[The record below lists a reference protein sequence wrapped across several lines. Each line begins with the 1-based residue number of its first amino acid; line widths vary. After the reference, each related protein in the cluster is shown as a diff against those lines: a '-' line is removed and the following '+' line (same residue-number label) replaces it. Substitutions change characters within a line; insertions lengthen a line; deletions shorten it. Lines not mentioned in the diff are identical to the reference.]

1 MFGRRPGKHKGNV
14 VMDGNIRS
22 LFSLAI
28 AAGVAWGCG
37 GERVT
42 TSQAPETEGQA
53 VQPLGKRAFGGDNE
67 QAAVLARLQ
76 RSDANVSGVTVDF
89 ARSVSGRPV
98 HYEWSATTDDYGRAR
113 VVIGGPGVGGYYRAR
128 AVRDGRILG
137 SWSSIPVND
146 GYETKVDLP
155 VYGSAIVTGTA
166 ARDVVTIGEG
176 QPVQI
181 RTVLAHEAVPSVS
194 DWARY
199 SAKLAIGDYGP
210 IHGHEV
216 ELGEPI
222 DGMCSPEGGSASAG
236 RIIANPQVIGVIGT
250 LCSGSA
256 VAASP
261 LLSAAGLVMISPANT
276 SPVLT
281 SDLSGNPGSDYHP
294 GYFRTA
300 NNDLNQAQAV
310 ADFAYNELGLR
321 RVVSIDDG
329 DPYTMGLTVAFGNA
343 FRSLGGEVPVVAR
356 IEKGDTDMTGVL
368 AEFAAAQPDGIF
380 FPLFAAEGSFLAE
393 QVRNVDGLNDVV
405 LLTDAALFLSEF
417 LGAAQSEGIYFAGP
431 EPVHGENVNIATG
444 KNGDAVLAEIQSNF
458 GGTHPNPFWAH
469 AYDATTLLLSAINS
483 VAVADGG
490 TLYIDRVALRAEVG
504 ATAGFPGLIGELTCD
519 AFGDCGAG
527 RVNIY
532 HHTDTSIVDPAQVP
546 VVYRFEP

>member
-1 MFGRRPGKHKGNV
+1 MSGCRLSV
-14 VMDGNIRS
+14 LV
-22 LFSLAI
+22 LAL
-28 AAGVAWGCG
+28 AAGVAWSCG

-53 VQPLGKRAFGGDNE
+53 VRALGKHAFGGNNE
-67 QAAVLARLQ
+67 QAAVLARVQ
-76 RSDANVSGVTVDF
+76 QGDAAVSGVTVEF
-89 ARSVSGRPV
+89 ARSVSGRAARF
-98 HYEWSATTDDYGRAR
+98 EWSGTTDSRGRAR
-113 VVIGGPGVGGYYRAR
+113 VVIGGPGIGGYYRAR
-128 AVRDGRILG
+128 AVQDGGVLG

-155 VYGSAIVTGTA
+155 VDGSARVTGTA

-181 RTVLAHEAVPSVS
+181 RTVLAHVVVPTVS

-199 SAKLAIGDYGP
+199 SAELAIRDFGT

-222 DGMCSPEGGSASAG
+222 DGMCSADGGSAGAG
-236 RIIANPQVIGVIGT
+236 QIIANPQVIGVIGT

-261 LLSAAGLVMISPANT
+261 LLSAAGLVMVSPANT

-300 NNDLNQAQAV
+300 NNDLYQAQAV

-329 DPYTMGLTVAFGNA
+329 DPYTMGLTGAFGNA
-343 FRSLGGEVPVVAR
+343 FSVLGGEVPVMAR
-356 IEKGDTDMTGVL
+356 IEKKETDMTDIL
-368 AEFAAAQPDGIF
+368 SEFAAAEPDGIF
-380 FPLFAAEGSFLAE
+380 FPLFIEEGSPFVE
-393 QVRNVDGLNDVV
+393 QLKRVDGLNEAT
-405 LLTDAALFLSEF
+405 LLTDAALLLSEF
-417 LGAAQSEGIYFAGP
+417 LGTPQSEGIYFAGP

-469 AYDATTLLLSAINS
+469 SYDATTLLLSAINS
-483 VAVADGG
+483 VAAADGG

-519 AFGDCGAG
+519 AFGDCGTG

-532 HHTDTSIVDPAQVP
+532 HHTDTGIVDPAQLP

>member
-1 MFGRRPGKHKGNV
+1 MSRQ
-14 VMDGNIRS
+14 IRTV
-22 LFSLAI
+22 LTLTLTM
-28 AAGVAWGCG
+28 GVAWSCG

-42 TSQAPETEGQA
+42 TSQAPEAGRQA
-53 VQPLGKRAFGGDNE
+53 VQPLGKHAFGGRSE
-67 QAAVLARLQ
+67 QAAVLARVQ
-76 RSDANVSGVTVDF
+76 QGDAAVSGVTVAF
-89 ARSVSGRPV
+89 ARSISGQAG
-98 HYEWSATTDDYGRAR
+98 HFEWSGTTDERGRTR

-128 AVRDGRILG
+128 AVQDGSILG

-155 VYGSAIVTGTA
+155 VDGNALVTGTA
-166 ARDVVTIGEG
+166 ARDVVTIGQG

-181 RTVLAHEAVPSVS
+181 RTVLAHEVVPSVS

-199 SAKLAIGDYGP
+199 SAELAIRDYGP

-216 ELGEPI
+216 EPGEPI

-281 SDLSGNPGSDYHP
+281 SDLTGNPGSDYHP

-300 NNDLNQAQAV
+300 NNDLYQGRAV

-329 DPYTMGLTVAFGNA
+329 DPYTMGLTGAFGNA
-343 FRSLGGEVPVVAR
+343 FRALGGEVPATAR
-356 IEKGDTDMTGVL
+356 IEKGERDMTGVL
-368 AEFAAAQPDGIF
+368 ADFADAEPDGIF
-380 FPLFAAEGSFLAE
+380 FPLFIAEGSPFAE
-393 QVRNVDGLNDVV
+393 QVRNVDGVKDAT
-405 LLTDAALFLSEF
+405 LLTDAALLLSEF
-417 LGAAQSEGIYFAGP
+417 LGTPQSEGIYFAGP

-444 KNGDAVLAEIQSNF
+444 KNGDAVLAEIESIY
-458 GGTHPNPFWAH
+458 GGTHTNPYWAH
-469 AYDATTLLLSAINS
+469 AYDATALLLSAINS
-483 VAVADGG
+483 AAVADGG

-519 AFGDCGAG
+519 GFGDCGTG

-532 HHTDTSIVDPAQVP
+532 HHPDTSIVDPAQLP

>member
-1 MFGRRPGKHKGNV
+1 MS
-14 VMDGNIRS
+14 RS
-22 LFSLAI
+22 LRRLLALTI
-28 AAGVAWGCG
+28 AAGMVWGCG

-42 TSQAPETEGQA
+42 TSQAPEAEEQA
-53 VQPLGKRAFGGDNE
+53 VRPLGKQAFGGNNE
-67 QAAVLARLQ
+67 QAAVLARVQ
-76 RSDANVSGVTVDF
+76 QGDAAVSGVTVEF
-89 ARSVSGRPV
+89 TRSVSGRAA
-98 HYEWSATTDDYGRAR
+98 HFEWSDTTDERGRAR
-113 VVIGGPGVGGYYRAR
+113 VVIVGPGVGGYYRAQ
-128 AVRDGRILG
+128 AVQDGSVLG

-155 VYGSAIVTGTA
+155 VDGSAVVTGTA

-181 RTVLAHEAVPSVS
+181 RTVLAHVVVPSVS

-199 SAKLAIGDYGP
+199 SAELAIRDYGP

-216 ELGEPI
+216 ELGERI
-222 DGMCSPEGGSASAG
+222 DGMCSPDGGSVSA
-236 RIIANPQVIGVIGT
+236 RQIIANPQVIGVIGT

-281 SDLSGNPGSDYHP
+281 SDLTGNPGSDFHP

-300 NNDLNQAQAV
+300 NNDLYQGQAV
-310 ADFAYNELGLR
+310 AEFAYNELGLR

-329 DPYTMGLTVAFGNA
+329 DPYTMGLTGAFGNA
-343 FRSLGGEVPVVAR
+343 FSALGGEVPATAR
-356 IEKGDTDMTGVL
+356 IEKGETDMADVL
-368 AEFAAAQPDGIF
+368 ADFAAAEPDGIF
-380 FPLFAAEGSFLAE
+380 FPLFIAEGSPFAE
-393 QVRNVDGLNDVV
+393 QVRKVDGLKDAT
-405 LLTDAALFLSEF
+405 LLTDAALLLSEF
-417 LGAAQSEGIYFAGP
+417 LGTPQSEGIYFAGP

-444 KNGDAVLAEIQSNF
+444 KNGDAVLAEIQSIY
-458 GGTHPNPFWAH
+458 GGTHTNPFWAH
-469 AYDATTLLLSAINS
+469 SYDATALLLSAINS

-490 TLYIDRVALRAEVG
+490 KLYIDRVALRAEVG

-519 AFGDCGAG
+519 GFGDCGTG

-532 HHTDTSIVDPAQVP
+532 HHTDTSILDPAQLP

>member
-1 MFGRRPGKHKGNV
+1 MLPR
-14 VMDGNIRS
+14 IRS
-22 LFSLAI
+22 VIVLAV

-42 TSQAPETEGQA
+42 TSQAPEAKGQA
-53 VQPLGKRAFGGDNE
+53 GRPLGKLAFGGTNE
-67 QAAVLARLQ
+67 QAAVLARVQ
-76 RSDANVSGVTVDF
+76 RGDADVSGVTVAF
-89 ARSVSGRPV
+89 ARSVSGRPAN
-98 HYEWSATTDDYGRAR
+98 YEWSGTTDAHGRVR

-128 AVRDGRILG
+128 AVQAGSVLG

-155 VYGSAIVTGTA
+155 VDGSALVTGTA

-176 QPVQI
+176 QRVQI
-181 RTVLAHEAVPSVS
+181 RTVLAHVVVPSVS

-199 SAKLAIGDYGP
+199 SAELAIRDYGP

-222 DGMCSPEGGSASAG
+222 DGMCSQDGGIASAE

-261 LLSAAGLVMISPANT
+261 LLGAAGLVMISPANT

-281 SDLSGNPGSDYHP
+281 SDLTGNPGSDYHP

-300 NNDLNQAQAV
+300 NNDLYQGQAV

-329 DPYTMGLTVAFGNA
+329 DPYTMGLTGAFGNA
-343 FRSLGGEVPVVAR
+343 FSALGGEIPATAR
-356 IEKGDTDMTGVL
+356 IEKGETDMTGVL
-368 AEFAAAQPDGIF
+368 SDFVAAEPDGIF
-380 FPLFAAEGSFLAE
+380 FPLFIAEGSPFAE
-393 QVRNVDGLNDVV
+393 QVKNVDGLNEAT
-405 LLTDAALFLSEF
+405 LLTDAALLLSEF
-417 LGAAQSEGIYFAGP
+417 LGTPQSEGVYFAGP

-444 KNGDAVLAEIQSNF
+444 KNGDAVLAEIQTIH
-458 GGTHPNPFWAH
+458 GGTHTNPFWAH
-469 AYDATTLLLSAINS
+469 AYDATTLLLSAINA

-490 TLYIDRVALRAEVG
+490 KLYIDRVALRAEVG

-519 AFGDCGAG
+519 GFGDCGTG

-532 HHTDTSIVDPAQVP
+532 HHTDTSIVDPAQLP